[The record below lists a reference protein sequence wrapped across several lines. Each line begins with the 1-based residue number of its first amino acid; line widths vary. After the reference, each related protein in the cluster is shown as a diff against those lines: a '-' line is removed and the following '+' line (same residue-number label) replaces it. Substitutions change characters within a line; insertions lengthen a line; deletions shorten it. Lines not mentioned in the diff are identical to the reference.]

1 MGRERASKRR
11 FSFGGGSNEMSLSR
25 AAALQ
30 HANSVVRI
38 PLFPFSPCQSDPNRI
53 RFKARRRGFLASV
66 KLNN

>member
-1 MGRERASKRR
+1 MGREPASKRR

-38 PLFPFSPCQSDPNRI
+38 PLFPFSPCQAIPIGSDLMRAGVV
-53 RFKARRRGFLASV
+53 FSV
-66 KLNN
+66 G